1 MLVHPN
7 PGRVVW
13 PAAMIVWGPGFTS
26 AGHSHHSVQLIMALR
41 GHLLIRGGAKGEWR
55 KCGAALVRPDAAHEV
70 DARSTT
76 VLIGFV
82 DSESELGTALV
93 ERIEGEICCIPE
105 NRVARWRAALGPTLT
120 ESRVERWVRTELLH
134 RHRAVRIHP
143 RVNRVLKY
151 LREKLGVSYD
161 FSLKTLSAVS
171 GLSQSRFMHV
181 FTESV
186 GVPLRPYV
194 LWLRVQRAS
203 CDLMAGASATSAAHN
218 AGFSDA
224 AHLTRT
230 FRKMLGMTPTD
241 LALRKRASRGV
252 SFDRVESLSRADQSE
267 RPQTELSPR
276 ARSARA

>member
-1 MLVHPN
+1 
-7 PGRVVW
+7 
-13 PAAMIVWGPGFTS
+13 
-26 AGHSHHSVQLIMALR
+26 MALR
-41 GHLLIRGGAKGEWR
+41 GHLLIRGSAKGEWR

-93 ERIEGEICCIPE
+93 ERIEGEIFCIPE
-105 NRVARWRAALGPTLT
+105 NQVARWRTALGPTLT

-161 FSLKTLSAVS
+161 FSLKTLSGVS

-252 SFDRVESLSRADQSE
+252 SFDRVEPLSRADQSE
-267 RPQTELSPR
+267 LPQTELSPR

>member
-76 VLIGFV
+76 VLTGFV

-93 ERIEGEICCIPE
+93 ERIEGEIFCIPE
-105 NRVARWRAALGPTLT
+105 NQVARWRAALGPTLT

-134 RHRAVRIHP
+134 RHRALRAALVCGDRARRRRWAVDGGADRRARDPHP
-143 RVNRVLKY
+143 RHLLRDGHDGVVAMRLLSVLRGGR
-151 LREKLGVSYD
+151 LDRRRERLAYD
-161 FSLKTLSAVS
+161 Y
-171 GLSQSRFMHV
+171 R
-181 FTESV
+181 
-186 GVPLRPYV
+186 
-194 LWLRVQRAS
+194 
-203 CDLMAGASATSAAHN
+203 
-218 AGFSDA
+218 DA
-224 AHLTRT
+224 
-230 FRKMLGMTPTD
+230 
-241 LALRKRASRGV
+241 
-252 SFDRVESLSRADQSE
+252 
-267 RPQTELSPR
+267 
-276 ARSARA
+276 